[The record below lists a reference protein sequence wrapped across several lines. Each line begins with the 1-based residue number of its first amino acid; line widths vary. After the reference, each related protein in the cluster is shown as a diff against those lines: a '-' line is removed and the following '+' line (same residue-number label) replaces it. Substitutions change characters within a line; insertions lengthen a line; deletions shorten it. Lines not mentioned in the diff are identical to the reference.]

1 MGYEPLPGA
10 DGPRRDPRKV
20 GDSLD
25 DLLRHLGSSR
35 SETLATVF
43 GNWSEVVGDRVA
55 AHTEPVAVRQ
65 GALVIVADDPAWASE
80 LRWQS
85 ARICERARA
94 VLEDDSI
101 ERITVRTGS
110 RGTSDGS

>member
-1 MGYEPLPGA
+1 M
-10 DGPRRDPRKV
+10 
-20 GDSLD
+20 D

-35 SETLATVF
+35 GETLATVF

-55 AHTEPVAVRQ
+55 AHTEPMAVRD

-94 VLEDDSI
+94 VLADDSI
-101 ERITVRTGS
+101 KRITVRTGTP
-110 RGTSDGS
+110 GAADGS